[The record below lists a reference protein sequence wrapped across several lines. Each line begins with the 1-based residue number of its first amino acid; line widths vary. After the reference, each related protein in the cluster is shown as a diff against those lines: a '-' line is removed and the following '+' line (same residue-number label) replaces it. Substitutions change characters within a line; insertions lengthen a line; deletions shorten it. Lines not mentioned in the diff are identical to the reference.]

1 MYQTLFELAS
11 GTTHAAGLVAHT
23 LERIEASQPEL
34 NAFTVV
40 LADSARAAAAEADR
54 RRARADTAPLL
65 GIPVAVNDD
74 VDVMGEPTSFGI
86 PTATTKATTDAAV
99 VHRLRDA
106 GAIIVGKTAA
116 GVLGQQLCPTG
127 LGGRPVRNPW
137 APDHTP
143 GASSAGAAAA
153 VAAGLVPAA
162 IGTDT
167 GGGLR
172 VAAAWTNLIGLKPG
186 RDLLPTAPLRENFNG
201 LTSYGVL
208 ARTATDAALVLSAV
222 AGERTYRPRS
232 IDQRLHI
239 AVSGRLPFPAG
250 LAGGGIDPEIAAA
263 LVQTGEVLELLGHRV
278 VTPGSAD
285 YGVRLWQDYGVRRA
299 AGLYDWAYRQG
310 GLAAVPDAA
319 IRGRARLGLA
329 LSQATLRR
337 ARAREPRQR
346 KRIGRVFEAV
356 DLLVTPTTSV
366 PAPRLAEDGATTL
379 SPRQMLAMCPWTWPW
394 NVLGWPAVNVPAGF
408 TSDGLPVG
416 VQLLGPPGSELLLL
430 SVADMLMATNP
441 RVAGSRAS
449 SSPMRR
455 RPAGNLRVLRKPR
468 TRVLRMPRTGG
479 HDR

>member
-23 LERIEASQPEL
+23 LQGVEASQQEL

-40 LADSARAAAAEADR
+40 LADAARDAAAEADR
-54 RRARADTAPLL
+54 RRARDQKAPLL
-65 GIPVAVNDD
+65 GIPVAVNDE
-74 VDVMGEPTSFGI
+74 VDVSGAPSAFGI
-86 PTATTKATTDAAV
+86 STVTAKATTDAAV
-99 VHRLRDA
+99 VRRLRDA
-106 GAIIVGKTAA
+106 GAVIVGKTAA

-137 APDHTP
+137 ALDHTP

-172 VAAAWTNLIGLKPG
+172 IAAAWTNLIGLKPG
-186 RDLLPTAPLRENFNG
+186 RGVFPAAALREGFNG
-201 LTSYGVL
+201 LTSCGVL

-222 AGERTYRPRS
+222 AGDGSYRPRG
-232 IDQRLHI
+232 IDRELQI
-239 AVSGRLPFPAG
+239 AISGRFPFPAG
-250 LAGGGIDPEIAAA
+250 LVGGGIDAEIAVA
-263 LVQTGEVLELLGHRV
+263 LVQAGEVLESLGHRV
-278 VTPGSAD
+278 VPGSAD

-310 GLAAVPDAA
+310 GLTAVPDAA

-329 LSQATLRR
+329 LSEVTLRR
-337 ARAREPRQR
+337 ARAREPGQR
-346 KRIGRVFEAV
+346 KRIGRVFEIV

-366 PAPRLAEDGATTL
+366 PAPRLAEDAATAA

-394 NVLGWPAVNVPAGF
+394 NVLGWPAVSVPAGF

-430 SVADMLMATNP
+430 SVADMLMAANP
-441 RVAGSRAS
+441 RVGRQPDPQFSTTSSRTGRSAS
-449 SSPMRR
+449 SEATPN
-455 RPAGNLRVLRKPR
+455 GW
-468 TRVLRMPRTGG
+468 G
-479 HDR
+479 